1 MSKVA
6 SSFKTHTWLWFLQR
20 VTAAFLIATI
30 AFHFLWLHFVN
41 HAGDITM
48 QGTVG
53 RMGEIGYLI
62 AMLLF
67 LFTAAFHGLNGVYNA
82 LLNQGLS
89 GTHRQVVKWLLVG
102 AGFLVSIQG
111 IRVAVAIAGVTL

>member
-1 MSKVA
+1 MSERH

-20 VTAAFLIATI
+20 VTAVFLVVVLG
-30 AFHFLWLHFVN
+30 FHFLWLHFVN

-53 RMGEIGYLI
+53 RMQQLGYFI

-82 LLNQGLS
+82 LINQGLS
-89 GTHRQVVKWLLVG
+89 GRPKRVLKWILVG
-102 AGFLVSIQG
+102 AGVLVSIQG
-111 IRVAVAIAGVTL
+111 VRIASAMAGVSL